1 MIGYDHEHVVD
12 VSYGEFAAIGHWC
25 LSVFL
30 GHSIHILYLLSHVSL
45 SLENR
50 IIGVGHHCHRLLFN
64 LIVAVVDHHFPWF
77 IIHVG
82 EESCRRTITIGVASR
97 LACYLPFDPKT
108 PGPHSR

>member
-1 MIGYDHEHVVD
+1 MIHEHVVD

-25 LSVFL
+25 LFFFL

-50 IIGVGHHCHRLLFN
+50 IVGVGHHCHRLLFN

-77 IIHVG
+77 MLAKRVVEG
-82 EESCRRTITIGVASR
+82 QLQSALRRDSHAIFHLILRPQVPNSR
-97 LACYLPFDPKT
+97 
-108 PGPHSR
+108 